1 MFVGDHAGDDFAA
14 HAVEFTRWR
23 LQVGFDFT
31 EREGVIGALIPV
43 ALAIHGVK
51 IKADRFRTLA
61 PIRTLLV
68 GDPSH
73 QVLDEWPAEWP
84 VLPKPPRE
92 LLELELELRP
102 TEGTDVRLVDGE
114 NRLRLAEACVVDG
127 VVDRL
132 DQYEER

>member
-1 MFVGDHAGDDFAA
+1 
-14 HAVEFTRWR
+14 
-23 LQVGFDFT
+23 
-31 EREGVIGALIPV
+31 
-43 ALAIHGVK
+43 
-51 IKADRFRTLA
+51 
-61 PIRTLLV
+61 
-68 GDPSH
+68 
-73 QVLDEWPAEWP
+73 

-132 DQYEER
+132 DQYEERLPDEDERELELQGVAAGLAAPAAPGARVCGLTAPTAAVWPDAAQSRCGMNA